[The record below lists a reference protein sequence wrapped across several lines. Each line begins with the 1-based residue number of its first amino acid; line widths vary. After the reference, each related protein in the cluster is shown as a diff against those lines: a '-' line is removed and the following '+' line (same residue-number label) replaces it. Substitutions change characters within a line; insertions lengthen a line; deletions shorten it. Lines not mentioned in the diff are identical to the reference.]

1 MRAMRQTRNCG
12 AKPSQSRRA
21 GRYGALLCAA
31 LLTACATQV
40 PLTPSPAPGISAAP
54 AVVDSAQQKELRAL
68 VALQDR
74 LYNVAAPLLVENAA
88 LCQNNA
94 RKLFGFTAKTKYSY
108 SSEFVAAAQSVLRL
122 EDRLQITGL
131 LPGSGAVKAG
141 VRRGDILLA
150 VDGQPMPQG
159 PNAERD
165 AATLLGPIVA
175 ARSSVNLTLLRNGSN
190 LTLNVPLTLACA
202 FGVELGNSD
211 NVNSYADGRRVLVT
225 RGMMN
230 FTQSDQE
237 LAYLLAKEM
246 AHNTLA
252 HAHRQ
257 KMSATISGIID
268 NLILIHPDMSMMG
281 GSGGIKAYSAEQD
294 ASAQS
299 LALYMAARA
308 GYSIDQAA
316 SFWSRLG
323 TRYPPTV
330 ANGYTA
336 IHPSTGSLLPTI
348 EKTVAEVKAKRA
360 SGKPLLP

>member
-1 MRAMRQTRNCG
+1 MTNMIHAAQSGAARA
-12 AKPSQSRRA
+12 PVRRA
-21 GRYGALLCAA
+21 WRRGILLPLALLA
-31 LLTACATQV
+31 ACATQA
-40 PLTPSPAPGISAAP
+40 PPQQSATPAAAAAP
-54 AVVDSAQQKELRAL
+54 KVTGAQQKELAAL

-74 LYNVAAPLLVENAA
+74 LYSVSAPLLVNNAA

-94 RKLFGFTAKTKYSY
+94 RKLFGFTAKTRYSY
-108 SSEFVAAAQSVLRL
+108 STEFVTAAQSVLGL
-122 EDRLQITGL
+122 DDRLQVTGL
-131 LPGSGAVKAG
+131 LPGSGAARAG

-150 VDGQPMPQG
+150 VDGRPMPQG
-159 PNAERD
+159 ANAERD

-175 ARSSVNLTLLRNGSN
+175 TRSSVSLSLLRNGAN

-246 AHNTLA
+246 AHNALA

-268 NLILIHPDMSMMG
+268 NLILIHPDMTMMG
-281 GSGGIKAYSAEQD
+281 GTAGIKTYTQDQD
-294 ASAQS
+294 AGANS

-308 GYSIDQAA
+308 GYGIDQAPG
-316 SFWSRLG
+316 FWQRLAAQ
-323 TRYPPTV
+323 YPPTV
-330 ANGYTA
+330 LNSYSA
-336 IHPSTGSLLPTI
+336 IHPSIGSQLPAI
-348 EKTVAEVKAKRA
+348 EKTVAEIKAKQAAR
-360 SGKPLLP
+360 KPLVP